1 MPLYAPWK
9 AKNFFRLDATRSRTV
24 IQAFFT
30 QILHNYYKKNIH
42 NCRHGFHIVPT
53 IQDEWSQIICDVIL
67 SYWQL
72 LTVRLQSIHRWQS
85 IPYTGDKVYT
95 SDRVYSGG
103 ISVRT
108 HHKKCIVIAYAYTCG
123 YVSYAHNCNRK
134 RTCGCYLC
142 ILSADYVSVVCVY
155 WVIVIVCF
163 IDSVEVVVC

>member
-9 AKNFFRLDATRSRTV
+9 AKNFFRLDATSSRTV

-42 NCRHGFHIVPT
+42 NCHHGFHIVPT
-53 IQDEWSQIICDVIL
+53 IHLEWLQIICDVIL

-72 LTVRLQSIHRWQS
+72 FTVRWQS
-85 IPYTGDKVYT
+85 ITLMAKHYTGCKVYT
-95 SDRVYSGG
+95 DD

-123 YVSYAHNCNRK
+123 YVSYAHNCDRK
-134 RTCGCYLC
+134 RTCGCYPIC
-142 ILSADYVSVVCVY
+142 AYYPRIT
-155 WVIVIVCF
+155 
-163 IDSVEVVVC
+163 